1 MLKIKIAAYITL
13 YQHREAFIECL
24 TAIRAQTVPIDS
36 IFIVDNSKEPIIND
50 LDNNLISVHHF
61 PENIGISQGITK
73 ALEWVLQ
80 NDYTFLWTFDQ
91 DSVPS
96 PDCLEVLLS
105 AHHDLTRHRN
115 IEVGI
120 LAPTAYDKRSQSV
133 IGGVNFINDKFIH
146 CKHNIN
152 DDYIYECDAP
162 ITSGSLI
169 DLKSAKSTEFPLID
183 LFIDGVDFDYGLKF
197 KKQGFKNFIVTKA
210 KLEHNYANPIIVKFL
225 NFNWVFHSYSALRY
239 YYSCRNTTYLTIHYA
254 KKLYKFTASLHRIK
268 TMFLKMIAITFFE
281 KDKKIEKIY
290 ACLLGTYHGFI
301 KKLGKTWQ

>member
-1 MLKIKIAAYITL
+1 MKQKIAAYITL
-13 YQHREAFIECL
+13 YEDRDASAKCL
-24 TAIRAQTVPIDS
+24 KAIRSQTVPIDS
-36 IFIVDNSKEPIIND
+36 LFIVDNSKESIINSSE
-50 LDNNLISVHHF
+50 DNLVLVHHF
-61 PENIGISQGITK
+61 PENIGISQGITQ
-73 ALEWVLQ
+73 ALDWAIKK
-80 NDYTFLWTFDQ
+80 NYSFLWTFDQ

-96 PDCLEVLLS
+96 PDCLELLLS
-105 AHHDLTRHRN
+105 AHHNLTQHQN
-115 IEVGI
+115 IEIGI
-120 LAPTAYDKRSQSV
+120 LAPTAYDKRSQAV

-169 DLKSAKSTEFPLID
+169 DLKSAKLTEFPLID

-210 KLEHNYANPIIVKFL
+210 KLEHNYANPINVKLL

-254 KKLYKFTASLHRIK
+254 KGIYKFTASLHRIK
-268 TMFLKMIAITFFE
+268 TMFLKMIAIAFFE
-281 KDKKIEKIY
+281 KEKKIEKIY

>member
-1 MLKIKIAAYITL
+1 MKQKIVAYITIYNDQNASL
-13 YQHREAFIECL
+13 KCL
-24 TAIRAQTVPIDS
+24 EAIRSQTVPIDS

-50 LDNNLISVHHF
+50 SDNNLVLVHHF
-61 PENIGISQGITK
+61 PENIGISQGIAK
-73 ALEWVLQ
+73 ALEWAIQ

-96 PDCLEVLLS
+96 PDCLELLLS
-105 AHHDLTRHRN
+105 AHRDLKKQQN

-120 LAPTAYDKRSQSV
+120 LAPTAYDKRSQAV
-133 IGGVNFINDKFIH
+133 IGGVNFTNDKFIH
-146 CKHNIN
+146 CKHNVN

-169 DLKSAKSTEFPLID
+169 DLKSARSTELPLID

-210 KLEHNYANPIIVKFL
+210 KLEHNYANPINVKFL
-225 NFNWVFHSYSALRY
+225 NLNCIFHSYSPLRY
-239 YYSCRNTTYLTIHYA
+239 YYSCRNTTYLAIHYA
-254 KKLYKFTASLHRIK
+254 KGLYKFTASLHRLK
-268 TMFLKMIAITFFE
+268 TMFLKMIAISFFE
-281 KDKKIEKIY
+281 KEKKIEKIY